1 MMLKHIFAL
10 LFCGLLLLSGSGCSE
25 SGPDNK
31 FTVGFD
37 ADFPP
42 YGYVENGEYKGLDL
56 DLAREV
62 ARRNGWEIELKPIN
76 WDAKDMELNSGSID
90 CIWNGF
96 TMNGREDA
104 YEWSEPYAYNRQ
116 VVMTKKDSGINS
128 LSDLAGKIVAVQTD
142 TPVQKALIAGGS
154 REDLGR
160 SFKQLVVSPNYNN
173 AVMELEAGSVDAVAM
188 DIGVA
193 ELKQRGREDFIILS
207 EPVIFEKYGIGF
219 RKGNVA
225 LRDTVQKTLKE
236 MVADGT
242 AAAISGKYFNGENVI
257 TLQP

>member
-1 MMLKHIFAL
+1 MLKHGLAAL
-10 LFCGLLLLSGSGCSE
+10 LCAAMALLGFGCSDE
-25 SGPDNK
+25 GSDNK

-104 YEWSEPYAYNRQ
+104 YEWSEAYACNRQ
-116 VVMTKKDSGINS
+116 VVMTKRDSGINTLAD
-128 LSDLAGKIVAVQTD
+128 LSGKIVAVQTD
-142 TPVQKALIAGGS
+142 TPVQKALISGGS

-160 SFKQLVVSPNYNN
+160 SFKQLIVSPNYNN

-188 DIGVA
+188 DVGVA
-193 ELKQRGREDFIILS
+193 ELKQRGNDKFVILA
-207 EPVIFEKYGIGF
+207 EPVISEEYGIGF
-219 RKGNVA
+219 RKGNTA
-225 LRDTVQKTLKE
+225 LRDAVQKTLKE

-242 AAAISGKYFNGENVI
+242 AAKISGEYFNGENVI
-257 TLQP
+257 TLKP